1 MHAKHPSLERVRA
14 ALHLHHHPPGVRG
27 SRCALAG
34 LDDGLHSG
42 GAKRVPTRRV
52 PRKGQQRLKKRLTR
66 GQETLDFGGS
76 AHGICS
82 GVDAFTYA
90 GNVLVECCKRR
101 PGEHAVPQ
109 LIIVFLS
116 LGLLCSFTQDAL
128 QESWRTVHVC
138 RGKAEEEEQDAD
150 VNGWITLAFG
160 AFGVAFDV
168 TCMLEFRKS
177 HKRQGRS
184 VNMFSAILHVGADF
198 LRSTS
203 TLVMSF
209 IILSSKVDSN
219 CVDAYTS
226 IVIGA
231 TIIAGALVGFWKWLR
246 LLFRL
251 CFGWGSKEATA
262 ASVA

>member
-1 MHAKHPSLERVRA
+1 MKEADSA
-14 ALHLHHHPPGVRG
+14 CDSVRG
-27 SRCALAG
+27 AEDRRCTPNIRAL
-34 LDDGLHSG
+34 S
-42 GAKRVPTRRV
+42 V
-52 PRKGQQRLKKRLTR
+52 
-66 GQETLDFGGS
+66 S
-76 AHGICS
+76 APLFTCITIPQVFAAVAARSQASMTDCICS